1 MGCGCGIGG
10 YSYKGRSFLTKEEKV
25 QLLKEYNQELER
37 EAQGVKEK
45 IKELEATASSYCCYY
60 FFYFQIH

>member
-1 MGCGCGIGG
+1 MWYRRIQLQG
-10 YSYKGRSFLTKEEKV
+10 KNFLTKEEKV

-45 IKELEATASSYCCYY
+45 IKDLEAATS
-60 FFYFQIH
+60 

>member
-10 YSYKGRSFLTKEEKV
+10 YNYKGRSFLTKEEKV

-45 IKELEATASSYCCYY
+45 IKELEAITSEYSFLSY
-60 FFYFQIH
+60 FLF

>member
-1 MGCGCGIGG
+1 MGCGCGASG
-10 YSYKGRSFLTKEEKV
+10 YSYKGRSCRTKDEKV

-45 IKELEATASSYCCYY
+45 IKELEATTTTS
-60 FFYFQIH
+60 

>member
-10 YSYKGRSFLTKEEKV
+10 YNYKGRSFLTKEEKV

-45 IKELEATASSYCCYY
+45 IKKLEATITS
-60 FFYFQIH
+60 